1 MKFSNTVVEIL
12 TKSIREKSLR
22 SPLSFW
28 GDGGI
33 IPFEPFFH
41 AFPEGLEKAA
51 INRIFLILPLRKEEV
66 EIHFPFHKDQ
76 EIGSNHKKNAWNF
89 DILITEILVVQNY
102 YPTSR

>member
-1 MKFSNTVVEIL
+1 MTEGLYYSNL
-12 TKSIREKSLR
+12 
-22 SPLSFW
+22 
-28 GDGGI
+28 
-33 IPFEPFFH
+33 FFH

-66 EIHFPFHKDQ
+66 EIPFPFHKDQ
-76 EIGSNHKKNAWNF
+76 EIESNHKKNAWNF